1 MYFRDSV
8 IARTAELDIFPVACT
23 MFACVWA
30 SDMMSRRML
39 KRPLLTSQSWMIRE
53 TTITVEIK

>member
-23 MFACVWA
+23 MFAWVWA

>member
-23 MFACVWA
+23 MFAWVWA

-39 KRPLLTSQSWMIRE
+39 KRPLHIAELDDQGNDDNR
-53 TTITVEIK
+53 